1 MKKIKCVETGII
13 YNSIKDASLITGVN
27 DKEIGKAARHY
38 IRPDGRLIDKAGS
51 QHWEYVD
58 ENEGLT
64 EEQIYIN
71 NIATKLKKINLASG
85 QTIIKNTLIHII
97 YYINEIESFESIDE
111 IKTLLNDIILKKYNE
126 KDDIIIDVY
135 NCVNYIKNNFQ

>member
-1 MKKIKCVETGII
+1 MLYRKYICFSFLLYDRAGGYHWKFIEE
-13 YNSIKDASLITGVN
+13 
-27 DKEIGKAARHY
+27 KE
-38 IRPDGRLIDKAGS
+38 
-51 QHWEYVD
+51 
-58 ENEGLT
+58 LT
-64 EEQIYIN
+64 EEQAYIN
-71 NIATKLKKINLASG
+71 NIITKLKKINLASG